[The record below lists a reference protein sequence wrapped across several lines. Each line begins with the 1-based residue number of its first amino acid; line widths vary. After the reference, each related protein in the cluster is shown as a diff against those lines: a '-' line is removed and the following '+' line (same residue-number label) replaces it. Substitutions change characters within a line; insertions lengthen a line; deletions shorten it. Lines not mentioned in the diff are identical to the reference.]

1 MEYMYCGITTPF
13 HGIRVYT
20 ISAMGM
26 PSSENVLEE
35 LMCRV
40 LGDFLQEGCAAK
52 LVDDLFCGSDTLQEL
67 ISNW

>member
-1 MEYMYCGITTPF
+1 
-13 HGIRVYT
+13 
-20 ISAMGM
+20 MGM
-26 PSSENVLEE
+26 PSSETVLEE

-40 LGDFLQEGCAAK
+40 LGDFLQEGCPAK